1 MQQRRVLDAALG
13 ALLNQPTGPTSV
25 SVHELRYAIREQSR
39 DLIEK
44 IIASCVPTLFS
55 RQDDNFTLTLDGL
68 LASSDS
74 RPEIALRAMLDLIER
89 RYHAPDGRRQRS
101 VTWSDV
107 RQRSELKAAD
117 FTVTW
122 LTHQFAHLG
131 ACGTTVQGADR
142 DHSSPGFDYNF
153 PLHENELEAMAENAT
168 VENWAAYRRKR
179 LETGTTHVTSEM
191 ANQPSTELTP
201 TAALAGVVEEM
212 NNLMHEIATG
222 NRVYEN
228 TDKAELYVRLRKDL
242 FRYDRLIIPPK
253 VVQDARD
260 AKAFWKI
267 ATKGR
272 TTYAERRTFIEQ
284 DFMSYYASQLVDG
297 EQEGL
302 ASFLQKRDLVLG
314 TKVGGGGSGEVFR
327 AEHSILGPRAVKLFR
342 PHFYNGNSEALQ
354 RFNREAKLLD
364 RLSHPGIVRFFDAGV
379 APGFAPFII
388 TEFIEGDSLEA
399 QLKKQSKI
407 EPAETIA
414 ICKQVLDALGSAH
427 RIGIIHRDI
436 KPNNIMWTN
445 DKATLLDLG
454 SGGIMSDVLTTRITK
469 DAQGTMG
476 YMAPELI
483 DDSMLLDPRTD
494 VYSVGVLLHRLLTG
508 RALQPGK
515 PGYYLEKENGPSG
528 VLEVIQRA
536 VAPAEE
542 RYRTSQE
549 MADALRELP
558 AAIADGP
565 PE

>member
-1 MQQRRVLDAALG
+1 MQQRRVLDAALV

-25 SVHELRYAIREQSR
+25 PLIELRYAIRDQNR

-131 ACGTTVQGADR
+131 VCGTTVQGADR
-142 DHSSPGFDYNF
+142 DHSSPRFDYNF

-179 LETGTTHVTSEM
+179 LETGTTHVPSEM

-212 NNLMHEIATG
+212 KNLMIKIATG
-222 NRVYEN
+222 DRAYE
-228 TDKAELYVRLRKDL
+228 DKDTADSYLRLRKGL
-242 FRYDRLIIPPK
+242 FRYDRLIAPPE
-253 VVQDARD
+253 VVRAASDARD
-260 AKAFWKI
+260 FW
-267 ATKGR
+267 TFVTNGR
-272 TTYAERRTFIEQ
+272 GSYAGRRTFIQES
-284 DFMSYYASQLVDG
+284 FTRYYNDSLVQGGQPD
-297 EQEGL
+297 L
-302 ASFLQKRDLVLG
+302 ALFLQARDLVLG
-314 TKVGGGGSGEVFR
+314 TKVGGGGSGDVFR

-342 PHFYNGNSEALQ
+342 PHFYDGNSEALQ

-407 EPAETIA
+407 EPVETIA

-483 DDSMLLDPRTD
+483 DDSTLLDPRTD

-549 MADALRELP
+549 MADALGELP
-558 AAIADGP
+558 AAIADGH